1 MLGNCPS
8 LWAYFQTEPLP
19 KRGIFASV
27 TPQPDNLT
35 DYIPLGRE
43 VLFLTITWILCVFTG
58 SVVTS
63 SCIVCVFTGSVVTSS
78 CIVCVFTGSVV
89 TSSCIV
95 CVFTGSSVTSIWIT
109 RAFTNCFLALRFA
122 MAFSFSELAGS
133 TLHS

>member
-63 SCIVCVFTGSVVTSS
+63 SCIVCVFTGS
-78 CIVCVFTGSVV
+78 
-89 TSSCIV
+89 
-95 CVFTGSSVTSIWIT
+95 SVTSIWIT